1 MHVAMYK
8 ANRHAMKK
16 FIPRLRVVDSI
27 ERPLRIYC
35 DNEPVVF
42 HSYKNKSNELPS
54 SLTLSVILLRKFRIT
69 PLKLSIS
76 EPIRC

>member
-1 MHVAMYK
+1 MLTY
-8 ANRHAMKK
+8 RR
-16 FIPRLRVVDSI
+16 FSLIRGVDSI
-27 ERPLRIYC
+27 ERPLRIYF

-42 HSYKNKSNELPS
+42 YSYKNKSNELPS
-54 SLTLSVILLRKFRIT
+54 SLTLSVMLLRRFRIT